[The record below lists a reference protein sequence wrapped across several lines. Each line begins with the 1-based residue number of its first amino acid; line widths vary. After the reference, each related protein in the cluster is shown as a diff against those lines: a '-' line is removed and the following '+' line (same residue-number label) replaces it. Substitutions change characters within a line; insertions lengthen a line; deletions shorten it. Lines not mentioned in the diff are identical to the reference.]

1 MMNPIRRRTRRR
13 VLQVLGAAS
22 ALSIAFV
29 ALVGVAHTE
38 FGRPL
43 LRYIPGMGAC
53 PLDVA
58 TLTAEDRMRVRGE
71 QLAALGGEGEARSR
85 NALAF
90 ELGTT
95 TRADIDAWASSHD
108 VQCAPGRST
117 ALRCDDVPAAALGK
131 HGFDEVSFEFDTAG
145 VLLTV
150 ESSGHAA
157 DAASAA
163 EYVARRDASLR
174 AVLGEPT
181 IVHGD
186 AVAASVSR
194 GPLSQISRE
203 FRCSDVRARV
213 IATNLGRGRYGVR
226 EFHQLVTG

>member
-1 MMNPIRRRTRRR
+1 MTKHPIRRRLFQLFGATAA
-13 VLQVLGAAS
+13 LGV
-22 ALSIAFV
+22 AFV
-29 ALVGVAHTE
+29 AVVGVAHTD

-43 LRYIPGMGAC
+43 LRYVPGMGAC
-53 PLDVA
+53 PLDTA
-58 TLTAEDRMRVRGE
+58 TLTAEDRIRVRGE
-71 QLAALGGEGEARSR
+71 QLAALAGEGEARSR
-85 NALAF
+85 VALAF

-95 TRADIDAWASSHD
+95 TRADIDVWATAHELH
-108 VQCAPGRST
+108 CAPGRSL
-117 ALRCDDVPAAALGK
+117 ALRCDDVPAAALGERS
-131 HGFDEVSFEFDTAG
+131 FDEVSFEFDTTG

-163 EYVARRDASLR
+163 EYVARRDISLR

-186 AVAASVSR
+186 AVAASVAR

-203 FRCSDVRARV
+203 FRRSDVRAQV
-213 IATNLGRGRYGVR
+213 MATNLGRGRYGVR
-226 EFHQLVTG
+226 EFHQLVSG

>member
-1 MMNPIRRRTRRR
+1 MKHPIRRRL
-13 VLQVLGAAS
+13 LQVFGAAS
-22 ALSIAFV
+22 VLGVAFV
-29 ALVGVAHTE
+29 AVVGVAHTD

-71 QLAALGGEGEARSR
+71 QLAALAGAGEARSR
-85 NALAF
+85 TVLAF

-95 TRADIDAWASSHD
+95 TRTDVDAWASSHAL
-108 VQCAPGRST
+108 QCAPGRSL
-117 ALRCDDVPAAALGK
+117 ALRCEDVPASALGDR
-131 HGFDEVSFEFDTAG
+131 GFDEVSFEFDTAG

-150 ESSGHAA
+150 ESSGLAA

-163 EYVARRDASLR
+163 EYVARRDVSLR
-174 AVLGEPT
+174 AALGEPT

-194 GPLSQISRE
+194 GPLAQISRE
-203 FRCSDVRARV
+203 FRRSDVRARV

-226 EFHQLVTG
+226 EFHQLVTS